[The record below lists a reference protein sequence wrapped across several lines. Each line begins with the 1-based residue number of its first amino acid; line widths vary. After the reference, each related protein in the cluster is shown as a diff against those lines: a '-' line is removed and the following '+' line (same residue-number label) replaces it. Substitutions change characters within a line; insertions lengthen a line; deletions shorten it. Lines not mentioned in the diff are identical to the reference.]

1 MLGFQRL
8 QNIFPKKGSK
18 VYFELSLP
26 KHSDIILSLL
36 IIKIFQPFKGLAR
49 FDDWP

>member
-1 MLGFQRL
+1 MSGFQQL
-8 QNIFPKKGSK
+8 QNIFPTKSSK
-18 VYFELSLP
+18 VYFEISLSKHRDMILSLP
-26 KHSDIILSLL
+26 